1 MQYYIAYYVNGI
13 KLGNIMKTKI
23 HALVGITGFLT
34 ILMFWSSTIWSEL
47 FGTPETIAW
56 VKGLILQGMFIL
68 IPTMAIVG
76 ASGMALGKKCFHPL
90 AKKKK
95 KRMPIIGANG
105 LLILVPA
112 AFYLEAQAAAGI
124 FDTWFYAVQGI
135 ELIAGATNLTLMGV
149 NIRDG
154 LRITRRIK

>member
-1 MQYYIAYYVNGI
+1 
-13 KLGNIMKTKI
+13 MKTKI
-23 HALVGITGFLT
+23 HAAAGIIGFLT
-34 ILMFWSSTIWSEL
+34 ILTFWSSTLLSEV
-47 FGTPETIAW
+47 FGSHETIAW
-56 VKGLILQGMFIL
+56 IKGMILKGMFIL
-68 IPTMAIVG
+68 IPAMAIVG
-76 ASGMALGKKCFHPL
+76 ASGMALGKKNFHPL

-135 ELIAGATNLTLMGV
+135 ELVAGATNLTLMGI

-154 LRITRRIK
+154 LRITKRIGRG

>member
-1 MQYYIAYYVNGI
+1 MQCYIACYANKI
-13 KLGNIMKTKI
+13 KLENIMKTKI
-23 HALVGITGFLT
+23 HAIAGVIGFLT
-34 ILMFWSSTIWSEL
+34 ILTFWSSTLWSEL
-47 FGTPETIAW
+47 FGSPETIAW
-56 VKGLILQGMFIL
+56 VKGMILKGMFIL
-68 IPTMAIVG
+68 IPTMAVVG
-76 ASGMALGKKCFHPL
+76 VSGMALGKKSFHPL

-124 FDTWFYAVQGI
+124 FDTCFYTVQVI
-135 ELIAGATNLTLMGV
+135 ELIAGAINLSLMGI

-154 LRITRRIK
+154 LRITRRI